1 MREKKETKNNDN
13 SYHREDVSSN
23 NMKTMTNHPDPS
35 INRMPCVKCGKLPT
49 KENHDAC
56 LGTLPGV
63 IDACC
68 GHGVTEAYI
77 NFENGLT
84 LRGSLVI
91 EFVQANLKNKYK

>member
-1 MREKKETKNNDN
+1 MREKDNNDN
-13 SYHREDVSSN
+13 SYPKEDESSN
-23 NMKTMTNHPDPS
+23 NMKTMINPPDQS

-63 IDACC
+63 VDACC